1 MNFHKLFL
9 IIKREYITRLKSK
22 TFIIST
28 IIAPIFILAMFLV
41 PILMSNWDTGSTQQI
56 VIVDKSGNVA
66 KHLAKINPQR
76 YINEHFANVDTLRK
90 EVINGQISGFIV
102 ITPQVLN
109 GTTQPELVYSG
120 NGGIALTQSVN
131 NDLESA
137 IHDALLSQANITQNI
152 KNIMERSVS
161 LQTKKLTK
169 NGEEKQNT
177 DMLFVVGY
185 IMAIGI
191 YMAMFIYGSLI
202 MRGVIEEKTS
212 RIIEVMASSAQ
223 PFELLLGKVLGVGA
237 LGATQ
242 FLIWVVTISGI
253 TSFGAP
259 LIYSLMG
266 HTETATTVAQAT
278 QSPQLAMQMPTIS
291 ASLWIFFIIFFVFGY
306 LMYSALFAAVGSAA
320 DSETDVQQLTFPI
333 TIPIILPIMF
343 LTNVTANPGSTFAV
357 ITSMIPLF
365 SPILMIARMAV
376 SSVPLWQSLGS
387 VVLMGFT
394 FVGLMW
400 VSSRVYRIGILMYG
414 KKPSFKEIAKWIR
427 YN

>member
-90 EVINGQISGFIV
+90 EVIKGQISGFIV

-109 GTTQPELVYSG
+109 GTAQPELVYSG
-120 NGGIALTQSVN
+120 NGGIALTQSIN
-131 NDLESA
+131 NDIESA

-152 KNIMERSVS
+152 KNIMERSVT

-212 RIIEVMASSAQ
+212 RIIEIMASSAQ

-259 LIYSLMG
+259 LIYSFMG
-266 HTETATTVAQAT
+266 HTETAATVAQAT

-376 SSVPLWQSLGS
+376 SSVPLWQSIGS
-387 VVLMGFT
+387 VVLMSLT

-400 VSSRVYRIGILMYG
+400 VSSRVYRVGILMYG

>member
-1 MNFHKLFL
+1 MNLTKLFL
-9 IIKREYITRLKSK
+9 IIKREYLTRLKSK

-28 IIAPIFILAMFLV
+28 ILAPIFILAMFLV
-41 PILMSNWDTGSTQQI
+41 PILMTNFGGSSNEQVI
-56 VIVDKSGNVA
+56 IVDHAGGVA
-66 KHLAKINPQR
+66 NHLVKLNPNR
-76 YINEHFANVDTLRK
+76 YINEKYASVDTLRS
-90 EVINGQISGFIV
+90 EVIHGQISGFIV
-102 ITPQVLN
+102 ITPKVVN
-109 GTTQPELVYSG
+109 GSEKPELVYSG
-120 NGGIALTQSVN
+120 NGGITFTQSVRS
-131 NDLESA
+131 DLQTA
-137 IHDALLSQANITQNI
+137 IRDALLSKTNVNPDV
-152 KNIMERSVS
+152 KSIMERSIH

-169 NGEEKQNT
+169 SGEEKQNT

-185 IMAIGI
+185 FMAIGI

-212 RIIEVMASSAQ
+212 RIIEIMASSAK

-242 FLIWVVTISGI
+242 FLIWVVSISGI
-253 TSFGAP
+253 TTFGAP
-259 LIYSLMG
+259 FIVHALGGKS
-266 HTETATTVAQAT
+266 TSAV
-278 QSPQLAMQMPTIS
+278 QSANSANMALQMPHIG
-291 ASLWIFFIIFFVFGY
+291 AGLWIFFILFFVLGY

-343 LTNVTANPGSTFAV
+343 LTSVTANPGSTFAV
-357 ITSMIPLF
+357 VTSMIPLF

-387 VVLMGFT
+387 VVLMILT
-394 FVGLMW
+394 FLGLMW
-400 VSSRVYRIGILMYG
+400 LSSRVYRVGILMYG

>member
-66 KHLAKINPQR
+66 KHLTKINPQR

-90 EVINGQISGFIV
+90 EVIKGQISGFIV

-109 GTTQPELVYSG
+109 GTAQPELVYSG
-120 NGGIALTQSVN
+120 NGGIALTQSIN
-131 NDLESA
+131 NDIESA

-152 KNIMERSVS
+152 KNIMERSVT

-212 RIIEVMASSAQ
+212 RIIEIMASSAQ

-259 LIYSLMG
+259 LIYSFMG
-266 HTETATTVAQAT
+266 HTETAATVAQAT

-376 SSVPLWQSLGS
+376 SSVPLWQSIGS
-387 VVLMGFT
+387 VVLMSLT

-400 VSSRVYRIGILMYG
+400 VSSRVYRVGILMYG

>member
-28 IIAPIFILAMFLV
+28 IIAPIFILAMFLI

-66 KHLAKINPQR
+66 KHLTKINPQR

-90 EVINGQISGFIV
+90 EVINGQISGFIL

-109 GTTQPELVYSG
+109 GSTQPELVYSG

-152 KNIMERSVS
+152 KNIMERSVT

-259 LIYSLMG
+259 LIYSMMG
-266 HTETATTVAQAT
+266 HTETTTSVAQAT
-278 QSPQLAMQMPTIS
+278 QSPQFAMQMPTIN

-357 ITSMIPLF
+357 VTSMIPLF

-400 VSSRVYRIGILMYG
+400 VSSRVYRVGILMYG